1 MALLTVSTA
10 SGNEGI
16 RPVRVGPQDGLVN
29 LGTFS
34 ALAALVAGDAVYLDA
49 NDKLV
54 KALAAADNA
63 AAKAI
68 GIVLQGCAAGEAR
81 TVFAAG
87 TFAGYGGVPRGPVYL
102 SDTAGRLG
110 DAAGTVAI
118 VVGRGYFKD
127 GVGLI
132 RFQFPLR

>member
-29 LGTFS
+29 LGTFVAAE
-34 ALAALVAGDAVYLDA
+34 ALAAGDAVYL
-49 NDKLV
+49 NGSDKLA
-54 KALAAADNA
+54 KADAGADDA
-63 AAKAI
+63 GAKAI

-87 TFAGYGGVPRGPVYL
+87 TFSGYGGVPRGPVYL

-110 DAAGTVAI
+110 DAAGTVSI

-127 GVGLI
+127 SIGLI